1 MKLLAMLCAFALAVA
16 GGGGGDDKDKAIT
29 AVKLRHAA
37 SVRGLEVTIGDLCE
51 LPGDAVG
58 AALARVRFG
67 AAPNHGFTRTV
78 SRTDVVQA
86 LAAAGVDL
94 TKVKVEGADE
104 AVLQTVHVEVSGQ
117 ELLEAATAALQAQLT
132 VEGGDVEFEP
142 TGTTRVV
149 HAPPGRQSQDLSARL
164 RGART
169 AVNSAVVEVD
179 VLVDGESFRKVPVT
193 FRLQR
198 FHNLLKT
205 VGTVRAGTPLG
216 PESIALVREP
226 LDQQTALYLDRM
238 DQIEGLVAAR
248 NLQPNQRLT
257 LGDCALPAAVHRGDV
272 VTVVLTRGR
281 VKVTARAIAN
291 HDAPLGGRI
300 TLTNAQ
306 SRSTLTGVVQGPGLV
321 VVPQ

>member
-1 MKLLAMLCAFALAVA
+1 VA
-16 GGGGGDDKDKAIT
+16 
-29 AVKLRHAA
+29 
-37 SVRGLEVTIGDLCE
+37 
-51 LPGDAVG
+51 
-58 AALARVRFG
+58 
-67 AAPNHGFTRTV
+67 
-78 SRTDVVQA
+78 
-86 LAAAGVDL
+86 
-94 TKVKVEGADE
+94 
-104 AVLQTVHVEVSGQ
+104 
-117 ELLEAATAALQAQLT
+117 
-132 VEGGDVEFEP
+132 
-142 TGTTRVV
+142 
-149 HAPPGRQSQDLSARL
+149 
-164 RGART
+164 
-169 AVNSAVVEVD
+169 
-179 VLVDGESFRKVPVT
+179 

-205 VGTVRAGTPLG
+205 VGTVRGGTPLG
-216 PESIALVREP
+216 PDSLALVREP

-238 DQIEGLVAAR
+238 NQIEGLVAAR

-257 LGDCALPAAVHRGDV
+257 LGDVALPAAVHRGDV